1 MFDYSNAQEPHRKI
15 KNRFIRI
22 LVNLAVTA
30 LVGFVYFYINLPA
43 LSLFATEFYSFAGLL
58 CVVYILCSLVTSGH
72 GLRGGLREYVSHV
85 KEQCIVPG
93 LIILLLLVVFA
104 IGSVSS
110 WAIFRANSYK
120 NLLTVEPGDFTADVT
135 EISFDKIPMLD
146 AQSAM
151 RLGDRKLGELADMV
165 SQFEVA
171 DDYTQINFNN
181 RPVRV
186 TPLLYGDVIKWFNN
200 RSEGLPAYLII
211 DMVSQNVEVVRLSE
225 GMKYSP
231 SEYFGRN
238 LKRHLR
244 FNYPTYLFAEPTFE
258 IDEDGAPYW
267 ICPRIVKRVGLFGG
281 DDVKGAVMINA
292 ITGAHE
298 YVEEVSTWVDRVYPA
313 ELITKQYD
321 YYGYYRNGF
330 FNSILGQ
337 KDVTVT
343 TSGYNYIALGDDVF
357 MYTGIT
363 SVGGDQSN
371 IGFILSNQR
380 TKETKFYPCAGA
392 TEYSAMSSAEG
403 VVQHLGYDATFPL
416 LLNISDEPTYFVA
429 LKDNAQLVK
438 MYAMVNVRQY
448 QIVATGAT
456 PAECEREYIR
466 LLANQGL
473 TPEVEIEETVVSGK
487 IVEIRSAV
495 MNGNTVYYLR
505 LENDANYYTVKAA
518 DYPIAV
524 TLNVGDTV
532 TIEIDTAGSG
542 QIRAGLSLQKN
553 EE

>member
-1 MFDYSNAQEPHRKI
+1 MFDYSNAVEPGRKI
-15 KNRFIRI
+15 NNRFFRF
-22 LVNLAVTA
+22 LVNLIVTA
-30 LVGFVYFYINLPA
+30 VVGFVLFYVNLPA
-43 LSLFATEFYSFAGLL
+43 LSFYAQEFYWFVGIL
-58 CVVYILCSLVTSGH
+58 CVVYIASSLVTSGY
-72 GLRGGLREYVSHV
+72 GLRVGVREYLGHV

-93 LIILLLLVVFA
+93 AIIVLLVVVFLLGG
-104 IGSVSS
+104 ISS
-110 WAIFRANSYK
+110 WTVIRANSYK
-120 NLLTVEPGDFTADVT
+120 NLLTVEQGDFAADVAQ
-135 EISFDKIPMLD
+135 ISFDKIPLLD

-171 DDYTQINFNN
+171 DNYTQINYKN

-186 TPLLYGDVIKWFNN
+186 TPLVYGDVIKWFNN
-200 RSEGLPAYLII
+200 RAKGLPAYLII

-258 IDEDGAPYW
+258 INEELEPYW

-292 ITGAHE
+292 ITGEHE
-298 YVEEVSTWVDRVYPA
+298 YVEEVPTWVDRVYPA
-313 ELITKQYD
+313 DLITQQYD

-337 KDVTVT
+337 KDVTLT
-343 TSGYNYIALGDDVF
+343 TSGYNYIALGDDVY

-363 SVGGDQSN
+363 SAGGDQSN

-403 VVQHLGYDATFPL
+403 VVQHLAYDSTFPL

-466 LLANQGL
+466 LLATQGI
-473 TPEVEIEETVVSGK
+473 TEEAEIVETTVSGT
-487 IVEIRSAV
+487 IVEIRTAV
-495 MNGNTVYYLR
+495 IDGNSVYYLK
-505 LENDANYYTVKAA
+505 LENHAPFYAVKAKDA
-518 DYPIAV
+518 PVAV
-524 TLNVGDTV
+524 TLNVGQVV
-532 TIEIDTAGSG
+532 TLEIDSASTGEIQTA
-542 QIRAGLSLQKN
+542 LSLSKQ
-553 EE
+553 

>member
-1 MFDYSNAQEPHRKI
+1 MFDYSNAVEPGRKI
-15 KNRFIRI
+15 NNRLLRFLI
-22 LVNLAVTA
+22 NFAVTA
-30 LVGFVYFYINLPA
+30 LVGFIYFYVNLPA
-43 LSLFATEFYSFAGLL
+43 LSIHAQEFYWFVGIL
-58 CVVYILCSLVTSGH
+58 CVVYIVCSFITSGH
-72 GLRGGLREYVSHV
+72 GVRGGVREYLDHV

-93 LIILLLLVVFA
+93 AIIVLLVAVFLL
-104 IGSVSS
+104 GGVSS
-110 WAIFRANSYK
+110 WTVIRANSYK
-120 NLLTVEPGDFTADVT
+120 NLLTVEPGDFAADVA
-135 EISFDKIPMLD
+135 EISFDKIPLLD

-171 DDYTQINFNN
+171 DNYTQINYKN

-186 TPLLYGDVIKWFNN
+186 TPLVYGDVIKWFNN
-200 RSEGLPAYLII
+200 RREGLPAYLII
-211 DMVSQNVEVVRLSE
+211 DMVSQSVEVVRLSE

-258 IDEDGAPYW
+258 INEDREPYW
-267 ICPRIVKRVGLFGG
+267 ICPRVIKRVGLFGG

-292 ITGAHE
+292 ITGEHQ
-298 YVEEVSTWVDRVYPA
+298 YVEEVPTWVDRVYPA
-313 ELITKQYD
+313 DLIVQQYD

-330 FNSILGQ
+330 LNSILGQ
-337 KDVTVT
+337 KDVTLT
-343 TSGYNYIALGDDVF
+343 TSGYNYIALDDDVY

-363 SVGGDQSN
+363 SAGGDQSN

-403 VVQHLGYDATFPL
+403 VVQHLNYKSTFPL
-416 LLNISDEPTYFVA
+416 LLNISNEPTYFVA

-466 LLANQGL
+466 LLATQGI
-473 TPEVEIEETVVSGK
+473 TEQAEIIETSVNGK

-495 MNGNTVYYLR
+495 IDGNTVYYLK
-505 LENDANYYTVKAA
+505 LENHAPYYAVRAK
-518 DYPIAV
+518 DDQVAV
-524 TLNVGDTV
+524 TLSVGDTV
-532 TIEIDTAGSG
+532 TLEIDSKSTGEIQSV
-542 QIRAGLSLQKN
+542 LSLKR
-553 EE
+553 

>member
-1 MFDYSNAQEPHRKI
+1 MFDYSNAQQPGRKV
-15 KNRFIRI
+15 KNRFVRMLI
-22 LVNLAVTA
+22 NLLVTA
-30 LVGFVYFYINLPA
+30 VIGFVYFYIKLPA
-43 LSLFATEFYSFAGLL
+43 LTPFAEEFYGFVGLL
-58 CVVYILCSLVTSGH
+58 CVVYILSSLVTSGH
-72 GLRGGLREYVSHV
+72 GLHGGVREYFGHV

-93 LIILLLLVVFA
+93 VVLVLLVAVFVV
-104 IGSVSS
+104 GGVSS
-110 WAIFRANSYK
+110 WTVLRANTYK
-120 NLLTVEPGDFTADVT
+120 NLLEVQEGDFAADVT
-135 EISFDKIPMLD
+135 EISFDKIPLLD
-146 AQSAM
+146 AESAM

-171 DDYTQINFNN
+171 DDYTQINFNH

-186 TPLLYGDVIKWFNN
+186 TPLMYGDVIKWFNN
-200 RSEGLPAYLII
+200 RREGLPAYLII
-211 DMVSQNVEVVRLSE
+211 DMVTQNVEVVRLSE
-225 GMKYSP
+225 GMKYSQ
-231 SEYFGRN
+231 SELFGRN
-238 LKRHLR
+238 LMRHLR
-244 FNYPTYLFAEPTFE
+244 FHYPTYMFATPTFE
-258 IDEDGAPYW
+258 INENREPYW
-267 ICPRIVKRVGLFGG
+267 ICPRIIKRVGLFGG
-281 DDVKGAVMINA
+281 EDVKGAVMINA
-292 ITGAHE
+292 ITGEHE
-298 YVEEVSTWVDRVYPA
+298 YVEAVPTWVDRVYPA

-343 TSGYNYIALGDDVF
+343 TSGYNYIALDDDVY

-403 VVQHLGYDATFPL
+403 VVQHLSYNSTFPL
-416 LLNISDEPTYFVA
+416 LLNISNEPTYFVA
-429 LKDNAQLVK
+429 LKDNARLVK

-466 LLANQGL
+466 LLAAQGI
-473 TPEVEIEETVVSGK
+473 TEEIDIEETTVSGK
-487 IVEIRSAV
+487 IAEIRSAV
-495 MNGNTVYYLR
+495 IEGNTVYYLR
-505 LENDANYYTVKAA
+505 LENDPVYYAVKAA
-518 DYPIAV
+518 EHVTAV

-532 TIEIDTAGSG
+532 TLETDVAGTGEIRSA
-542 QIRAGLSLQKN
+542 LSLKK
-553 EE
+553 E

>member
-15 KNRFIRI
+15 KNGFIRV
-22 LVNLAVTA
+22 LVNLIVTT
-30 LVGFVYFYINLPA
+30 LVGFIYFYINLPA
-43 LSLFATEFYSFAGLL
+43 LSLFATEFYSFVGLL

-72 GLRGGLREYVSHV
+72 GLRGGAREYFSHV

-93 LIILLLLVVFA
+93 IVIVLLIVIFA

-120 NLLTVEPGDFTADVT
+120 NLLTVENGDFAADVT
-135 EISFDKIPMLD
+135 EISFDKIPLLD

-171 DDYTQINFNN
+171 DDYTQINFKN

-200 RSEGLPAYLII
+200 RREGLPAYLII

-231 SEYFGRN
+231 SELFGRN

-258 IDEDGAPYW
+258 INEDREPYW

-298 YVEEVSTWVDRVYPA
+298 YVEAVPTWVDRVYPA
-313 ELITKQYD
+313 DLITEQYD
-321 YYGYYRNGF
+321 YYGYYCNGF

-343 TSGYNYIALGDDVF
+343 TSGYNYIALGDDVY

-403 VVQHLGYDATFPL
+403 VVQHLAYDATFPL

-456 PAECEREYIR
+456 PEECEREYIR
-466 LLANQGL
+466 LLATQGI
-473 TPEVEIEETVVSGK
+473 TEEVEIEETTVNGK
-487 IVEIRSAV
+487 ITEIRSAV
-495 MNGNTVYYLR
+495 INGNTVYYLR
-505 LENDANYYTVKAA
+505 LENDATYYTVKAA

-524 TLNVGDTV
+524 TLNVGDV
-532 TIEIDTAGSG
+532 VKIEIDTAGSG
-542 QIRAGLSLQKN
+542 AIRSGLSLQKAN
-553 EE
+553 

>member
-1 MFDYSNAQEPHRKI
+1 MFDYSNAVEPGRKI
-15 KNRFIRI
+15 NNRWLRFLINFAI
-22 LVNLAVTA
+22 TA
-30 LVGFVYFYINLPA
+30 LVGFIYFYVNLPA
-43 LSLFATEFYSFAGLL
+43 LSIHAQEFYWFVGLL
-58 CVVYILCSLVTSGH
+58 CVVYIACSFVTSGH
-72 GLRGGLREYVSHV
+72 GLRGGVREYFSHV
-85 KEQCIVPG
+85 KEQCILPG
-93 LIILLLLVVFA
+93 IIIAVLVVVFL
-104 IGSVSS
+104 IGGVSS
-110 WAIFRANSYK
+110 WTVIRANSYK
-120 NLLTVEPGDFTADVT
+120 NLLTVEQGDFAADVA
-135 EISFDKIPMLD
+135 EISFDKIPLLD

-171 DDYTQINFNN
+171 DDYTQINYKN

-186 TPLLYGDVIKWFNN
+186 TPLEYGDVIKWFNN
-200 RSEGLPAYLII
+200 RREGLPAYLII

-244 FNYPTYLFAEPTFE
+244 FNYPTYLFASPTFE
-258 IDEDGAPYW
+258 INENREPYW
-267 ICPRIVKRVGLFGG
+267 ICPRVVKRVGLFGG

-292 ITGAHE
+292 VTGEHE
-298 YVEEVSTWVDRVYPA
+298 YVEEVPTWVDRVYPA
-313 ELITKQYD
+313 DLITQQYD

-337 KDVTVT
+337 KDVTLT
-343 TSGYNYIALGDDVF
+343 TSGYNYIALGDDVY

-363 SVGGDQSN
+363 SAGGDQSN

-403 VVQHLGYDATFPL
+403 VVQHLAYDSTFPL
-416 LLNISDEPTYFVA
+416 LLNISNEPTYFVA

-466 LLANQGL
+466 LLATQGI
-473 TPEVEIEETVVSGK
+473 TEEAEIIETTVSGQ

-495 MNGNTVYYLR
+495 IDGNTVYYLK
-505 LENDANYYTVKAA
+505 LENHAPYYAVKAK
-518 DYPIAV
+518 DEPIAV
-524 TLNVGDTV
+524 TLNVGNTV
-532 TIEIDTAGSG
+532 TLEIDSASTGDIQTVLRLTKG
-542 QIRAGLSLQKN
+542 
-553 EE
+553 

>member
-1 MFDYSNAQEPHRKI
+1 MFDYSNAVEPGRKI
-15 KNRFIRI
+15 NNRFFRFLI
-22 LVNLAVTA
+22 NLIVTA
-30 LVGFVYFYINLPA
+30 VVGFVFFYVNLPA
-43 LSLFATEFYSFAGLL
+43 LSFYAQEFYWFVGIL
-58 CVVYILCSLVTSGH
+58 CVVYICSSLVTSGY
-72 GLRGGLREYVSHV
+72 GLRVGVREYLGHV

-93 LIILLLLVVFA
+93 VIIVLLVVVFLL
-104 IGSVSS
+104 GGVSS
-110 WAIFRANSYK
+110 WTVIRANSYK
-120 NLLTVEPGDFTADVT
+120 NLLTVEQGDFAADVAQ
-135 EISFDKIPMLD
+135 ISFDKIPLLD

-171 DDYTQINFNN
+171 DNYTQINYKN

-186 TPLLYGDVIKWFNN
+186 TPLVYGDVIKWFNN
-200 RSEGLPAYLII
+200 RAEGLPAYLII

-244 FNYPTYLFAEPTFE
+244 FNYPMYLFAEPTFE
-258 IDEDGAPYW
+258 INEELEPYW

-292 ITGAHE
+292 ITGEHE
-298 YVEEVSTWVDRVYPA
+298 YVEEVPTWVDRVYPA
-313 ELITKQYD
+313 DLITQQYD

-337 KDVTVT
+337 KDVTLT
-343 TSGYNYIALGDDVF
+343 TSGYNYIALGDDVY

-363 SVGGDQSN
+363 SAGGDQSN

-403 VVQHLGYDATFPL
+403 VVQHLAYDSTFPL
-416 LLNISDEPTYFVA
+416 LLNISNEPTYFVA

-466 LLANQGL
+466 LLATQGI
-473 TPEVEIEETVVSGK
+473 TEEAEIVETTVSGK

-495 MNGNTVYYLR
+495 IDGNTVYYLK
-505 LENDANYYTVKAA
+505 LENHAPFYAVKAKDA
-518 DYPIAV
+518 PIAV
-524 TLNVGDTV
+524 TLNVGQV
-532 TIEIDTAGSG
+532 IELEIDSASTGEIQTA
-542 QIRAGLSLQKN
+542 LSLSK
-553 EE
+553 E